1 MVALIT
7 GASSGIG
14 REFAVQ
20 LAALG
25 YDIIAVARREDRL
38 TELSRELSVKVVP
51 IVCDLSD
58 RQQCIELCESLSD
71 TPVDMVINNA
81 GFGKLG
87 FFTDIPLSD
96 ELSMTDV
103 NCCALHIITKYF
115 LRRFE
120 EQNSGYILNVCS
132 VGAFPPGPLLANY
145 YATKAY
151 VKSLTVALA
160 QEERVKGKSVYIGC
174 LCPGPVDTEFSEVAN
189 VKFSL
194 KSRSAKEVVRYAV
207 RKMLRRKTVIIP
219 GIEVKLSAFFSK
231 LLPDTLT
238 AKVTYRIQRKKIK

>member
-38 TELSRELSVKVVP
+38 TELSKELSVKVTP

-58 RQQCIELCESLSD
+58 RKQCIGLCERLSD
-71 TPVDMVINNA
+71 TPIDIVINNA

-151 VKSLTVALA
+151 VKSLTIALA
-160 QEERVKGKSVYIGC
+160 EEERVKGKSVYIGC

-189 VKFSL
+189 VRFSL

-207 RKMLRRKTVIIP
+207 KKMLQGKTVIIP
-219 GIEVKLSAFFSK
+219 GIEVKLSALLSK

-238 AKVTYRIQRKKIK
+238 AKVTYRIQRKKM